1 MINTHFLGASQKIYK
16 KTEVFDMYPNL
27 ELEMFKQKITGREMA
42 QRLGIGESTMYKKLR
57 GEFDFKL
64 KEVEKILDIF
74 PGVDWRVLF
83 ARADEKGKAG

>member
-1 MINTHFLGASQKIYK
+1 
-16 KTEVFDMYPNL
+16 MYPNL

>member
-1 MINTHFLGASQKIYK
+1 MINVHFLGTSQKIYK
-16 KTEVFDMYPNL
+16 MEVFGMYPNL
-27 ELEMFKQKITGREMA
+27 ELEMFKRKITGREMA

-74 PGVDWRVLF
+74 PEMDWRVLF
-83 ARADEKGKAG
+83 ARADEQGKAG